1 MTHPAR
7 LLDNVVHERARLG
20 ILAVLNDV
28 RQADFAHLRDVLEL
42 TDGNLSR
49 HVQVLEGAGFVKVR
63 RTFEGRRRR
72 TWISATKAGRRA
84 FADELAALRQIIAA
98 AEHTDS
104 RLSRSADISL
114 QRGGHAS

>member
-7 LLDNVVHERARLG
+7 DLDNVVHERTRLG
-20 ILAVLNDV
+20 ILAILNEA

-42 TDGNLSR
+42 TDGNLAR
-49 HVQVLEGAGFVKVR
+49 HLQVLEEAGYVTLR

-84 FADELAALRQIIAA
+84 FAHELTALRQIIDA
-98 AEHTDS
+98 AESTKVQPAPVRVH
-104 RLSRSADISL
+104 L
-114 QRGGHAS
+114 QKGT